1 MSDILSAPRRRGFLG
16 ALAAGA
22 AALGIGNQASNAV
35 AAEAGK
41 GTDFQKWLDTIP
53 GKYKQLY
60 DMPSANN
67 GYGLVWSYVFLLT
80 GAQGYDVP
88 ESDLGAVVV
97 LRHAAIPV
105 AMKDEVWA
113 KYKLGEFFK
122 INDPATKAPAERNPF
137 AFVKPGD
144 LPVADAALE
153 KLIARNVR
161 VAVCGAAI
169 QNQSGRLAKA
179 AGLEHEAVKKDWL
192 GALIPGVT
200 VVPSGVLAINGAQSK
215 GASYCFAG

>member
-1 MSDILSAPRRRGFLG
+1 MSDILPAPRRRGFLG

-22 AALGIGNQASNAV
+22 AALGLGNQAGNAV
-35 AAEAGK
+35 AAEAGR

-53 GKYKQLY
+53 GRYKQVY

-88 ESDLGAVVV
+88 ESDLGVVVV
-97 LRHAAIPV
+97 LRHAAIPI
-105 AMKDEVWA
+105 AMKDDVWA

-122 INDPATKAPAERNPF
+122 INDPLTKAPAERNPF

-144 LPVADAALE
+144 LPAADAALE

-169 QNQSGRLAKA
+169 QNQSARLAKA
-179 AGLEHEAVKKDWL
+179 AGLEPEAVKKDWL

-200 VVPSGVLAINGAQSK
+200 VVPSGVLAVNGAQSK